1 MPAIIAII
9 KVTSKIRQ
17 GRAQKGYTMLEELKQ
32 QVYEANMQLPRRGL
46 VTYTWG
52 NVSGIDREKGLFV
65 IKPSGVEYDEL
76 TPAMFV
82 VMDLNGNKVEG
93 DLNPSSDTKTHL
105 ELYRAFP
112 QLGGIVHTHS
122 THVVAF
128 AQARRDLPAFGTT
141 HADYFYG
148 PVPCTRELTPE
159 EIAEQERL
167 AAEKAREE
175 RLQGLLDSMT
185 LEEKV
190 GQLFFVRCP
199 ETNAV
204 EDISTYHL
212 GGYLLFGRD
221 YKDGDSWLT
230 WEQFIQKIESY
241 QDAAAIPLFI
251 GSDEEGGTVTRAS
264 RNPNLF
270 SEPFKSPQKLNYI
283 GGIEEILRD
292 TDTRSREL
300 RALGIN
306 VNFAPVCD
314 VSTDPKDFIYDRT
327 LGQDANMTADYVRL
341 VVPAMTEGGTLPVL
355 KHFPGYGS
363 NADTHTGIA
372 VDQRPMETFET
383 ADLLPFKAGIKA
395 GAPFVLVSHN
405 IVNCMD
411 PELPASLSPAVHKI
425 LREECGFDGIAITDD
440 LAMDAVKAYARD
452 GAVAVMALQA
462 GNDMIV
468 TTDYRTQIPAV
479 IAAVQEGTLDE
490 SVIDDA
496 CLRVLRCKDTFLGIP
511 ENNP

>member
-1 MPAIIAII
+1 MRRFLAAVIAAL
-9 KVTSKIRQ
+9 TLFS
-17 GRAQKGYTMLEELKQ
+17 L
-32 QVYEANMQLPRRGL
+32 
-46 VTYTWG
+46 
-52 NVSGIDREKGLFV
+52 SGC
-65 IKPSGVEYDEL
+65 
-76 TPAMFV
+76 A
-82 VMDLNGNKVEG
+82 KVECPTEPVTPG
-93 DLNPSSDTKTHL
+93 QG
-105 ELYRAFP
+105 EE
-112 QLGGIVHTHS
+112 
-122 THVVAF
+122 
-128 AQARRDLPAFGTT
+128 PA
-141 HADYFYG
+141 A
-148 PVPCTRELTPE
+148 PMEPELTPE

-175 RLQGLLDSMT
+175 RLQGLLNSMT

-221 YKDGDSWLT
+221 YKNGEAWLT
-230 WEQFIQKIESY
+230 KEQFTEKIQSY
-241 QDAAAIPLFI
+241 QDAAEIPLFI

-270 SEPFKSPQKLNYI
+270 SEAFQSPQTLYST
-283 GGIEEILRD
+283 GGMEALAQD
-292 TDTRSREL
+292 ALDKSQSL
-300 RALGIN
+300 LDLGIN

-314 VSTDPKDFIYDRT
+314 VSTDPNDFIYDRT
-327 LGQDANMTADYVRL
+327 LGQDAETTADYITRTVLTRGD
-341 VVPAMTEGGTLPVL
+341 AGEMSVL
-355 KHFPGYGS
+355 KHFPGYGN

-372 VDQRPMETFET
+372 VDERPMETFET
-383 ADLLPFKAGIKA
+383 SDLLPFKAGIEA

-440 LAMDAVKAYARD
+440 LAMDAVKAYAKD
-452 GAVAVMALQA
+452 GAVAVLALQA
-462 GNDMIV
+462 GNDMVV

-479 IAAVQEGTLDE
+479 IAAVQEGTLEE

-496 CLRVLRCKDTFLGIP
+496 CLRVLRCKDTFLGLP

>member
-1 MPAIIAII
+1 MKRILAVVLAALTLFSLTECGQTPP
-9 KVTSKIRQ
+9 KPVTPD
-17 GRAQKGYTMLEELKQ
+17 Q
-32 QVYEANMQLPRRGL
+32 QVE
-46 VTYTWG
+46 
-52 NVSGIDREKGLFV
+52 
-65 IKPSGVEYDEL
+65 
-76 TPAMFV
+76 PAPTV
-82 VMDLNGNKVEG
+82 
-93 DLNPSSDTKTHL
+93 
-105 ELYRAFP
+105 P
-112 QLGGIVHTHS
+112 QE
-122 THVVAF
+122 
-128 AQARRDLPAFGTT
+128 
-141 HADYFYG
+141 
-148 PVPCTRELTPE
+148 PVLTPE
-159 EIAEQERL
+159 EQAEQERL
-167 AAEKAREE
+167 AAEQAREK
-175 RLQGLLDSMT
+175 RLQTLLDSMT

-212 GGYLLFGRD
+212 GGYLLFSRD
-221 YKDGDSWLT
+221 FKDGDNWLT
-230 WEQFIQKIESY
+230 KEQFLEKIQSY
-241 QDAAAIPLFI
+241 QDAAEIPLFI

-270 SEPFKSPQKLNYI
+270 SETFKSPQKLNYI

-355 KHFPGYGS
+355 KHFPGYG
-363 NADTHTGIA
+363 NNVDTHTGIA
-372 VDQRPMETFET
+372 VDQRPMETFENS
-383 ADLLPFKAGIKA
+383 DLLPFQAGIDA

-405 IVNCMD
+405 IVTCMD
-411 PELPASLSPAVHKI
+411 ADLPASLSPAVHRV
-425 LREECGFDGIAITDD
+425 LREACGFEGIAITDD
-440 LAMDAVKAYARD
+440 LAMDAVQAYAKN

-462 GNDMIV
+462 GNDMII

-479 IAAVQEGTLDE
+479 IAAVQDGTLDE
-490 SVIDDA
+490 SVIDNA
-496 CLRVLRCKDTFLGIP
+496 CLRVLRCKDTFLRIP

>member
-1 MPAIIAII
+1 MKRILAAMLAALTVFSTAGCAKPDNST
-9 KVTSKIRQ
+9 KPVTPDQ
-17 GRAQKGYTMLEELKQ
+17 TVEP
-32 QVYEANMQLPRRGL
+32 V
-46 VTYTWG
+46 V
-52 NVSGIDREKGLFV
+52 
-65 IKPSGVEYDEL
+65 PSV
-76 TPAMFV
+76 
-82 VMDLNGNKVEG
+82 
-93 DLNPSSDTKTHL
+93 
-105 ELYRAFP
+105 P
-112 QLGGIVHTHS
+112 Q
-122 THVVAF
+122 
-128 AQARRDLPAFGTT
+128 
-141 HADYFYG
+141 
-148 PVPCTRELTPE
+148 LTPE
-159 EIAEQERL
+159 EQAEQERL
-167 AAEKAREE
+167 AAEQAREK
-175 RLQGLLDSMT
+175 RLQTLLDSMT

-199 ETNAV
+199 TENAV

-230 WEQFIQKIESY
+230 WDQFIQKIESY

-270 SEPFKSPQKLNYI
+270 SETFKSPQKLNYI

-341 VVPAMTEGGTLPVL
+341 VVPAMTVGGTLPVL
-355 KHFPGYGS
+355 KHFPGYG
-363 NADTHTGIA
+363 NNVDTHTGIA
-372 VDQRPMETFET
+372 VDQRPMETFENS
-383 ADLLPFKAGIKA
+383 DLLPFQAGIDA

-405 IVNCMD
+405 IVTCMD
-411 PELPASLSPAVHKI
+411 ADLPASLSPAVHRV
-425 LREECGFDGIAITDD
+425 LREACGFEGIAITDD
-440 LAMDAVKAYARD
+440 LAMDAVQAYAKN

-462 GNDMIV
+462 GNDMII

-479 IAAVQEGTLDE
+479 IAAVQDGTLDE
-490 SVIDDA
+490 SVIDNA
-496 CLRVLRCKDTFLGIP
+496 CLRVLRCKDTFLRIP

>member
-1 MPAIIAII
+1 MKRLLAAMLAALTVFSTAGCAKPDNSTEPAAPD
-9 KVTSKIRQ
+9 
-17 GRAQKGYTMLEELKQ
+17 Q
-32 QVYEANMQLPRRGL
+32 QVE
-46 VTYTWG
+46 
-52 NVSGIDREKGLFV
+52 
-65 IKPSGVEYDEL
+65 
-76 TPAMFV
+76 PAPTV
-82 VMDLNGNKVEG
+82 
-93 DLNPSSDTKTHL
+93 
-105 ELYRAFP
+105 P
-112 QLGGIVHTHS
+112 QE
-122 THVVAF
+122 
-128 AQARRDLPAFGTT
+128 
-141 HADYFYG
+141 
-148 PVPCTRELTPE
+148 PVLTPE
-159 EIAEQERL
+159 EQAEQERL
-167 AAEKAREE
+167 AAEQAREK
-175 RLQGLLDSMT
+175 RLQTLLDSMT

-199 ETNAV
+199 TENAV

-212 GGYLLFGRD
+212 GGYLLFSRD
-221 YKDGDSWLT
+221 FKDGDNWLT
-230 WEQFIQKIESY
+230 KEQFLEKIQSY
-241 QDAAAIPLFI
+241 QDAAEIPLFI

-270 SEPFKSPQKLNYI
+270 SETFKSPQKLNYI

-372 VDQRPMETFET
+372 VDLRPMETFENS
-383 ADLLPFKAGIKA
+383 DLLPFQAGIDA

-405 IVNCMD
+405 IVTCMD
-411 PELPASLSPAVHKI
+411 ADLHASLSPAVHRV
-425 LREECGFDGIAITDD
+425 LREACGFEGIAITDD
-440 LAMDAVKAYARD
+440 LAMDAVQAYAKN

-462 GNDMIV
+462 GNDMII

-479 IAAVQEGTLDE
+479 IAAVQDGTLDE

-496 CLRVLRCKDTFLGIP
+496 CLRVLRCKDTFLRIP

>member
-1 MPAIIAII
+1 MKRILAAMLAALTVFSTAGCAKPDNSTEP
-9 KVTSKIRQ
+9 VTPD
-17 GRAQKGYTMLEELKQ
+17 Q
-32 QVYEANMQLPRRGL
+32 QVE
-46 VTYTWG
+46 
-52 NVSGIDREKGLFV
+52 
-65 IKPSGVEYDEL
+65 
-76 TPAMFV
+76 PAPTV
-82 VMDLNGNKVEG
+82 
-93 DLNPSSDTKTHL
+93 
-105 ELYRAFP
+105 P
-112 QLGGIVHTHS
+112 QE
-122 THVVAF
+122 
-128 AQARRDLPAFGTT
+128 
-141 HADYFYG
+141 
-148 PVPCTRELTPE
+148 PVLTPE
-159 EIAEQERL
+159 EQAEQERL
-167 AAEKAREE
+167 AAEQAREK
-175 RLQGLLDSMT
+175 RLQALLDSMT

-199 ETNAV
+199 TENAV

-212 GGYLLFGRD
+212 GGYLLFSRD
-221 YKDGDSWLT
+221 FKDGDNWLT
-230 WEQFIQKIESY
+230 KEQFLEKIQGY
-241 QDAAAIPLFI
+241 QDAAEIPLFI

-270 SEPFKSPQKLNYI
+270 SETFKSPQKLNYI

-355 KHFPGYGS
+355 KHFPGYG
-363 NADTHTGIA
+363 NNVDTHTGIA
-372 VDQRPMETFET
+372 VDQRPMETFENS
-383 ADLLPFKAGIKA
+383 DLLPFQAGIDV

-405 IVNCMD
+405 IVTCMD
-411 PELPASLSPAVHKI
+411 ADLPASLSPAVHRV
-425 LREECGFDGIAITDD
+425 LREACGFEGIAITDD
-440 LAMDAVKAYARD
+440 LAMDAVQAYAKN

-462 GNDMIV
+462 GNDMII

-496 CLRVLRCKDTFLGIP
+496 CLRVLRCKDTFLRIP

>member
-1 MPAIIAII
+1 MKRILAAMLAALTVFSTAGCAKPDNSTEP
-9 KVTSKIRQ
+9 VTPD
-17 GRAQKGYTMLEELKQ
+17 Q
-32 QVYEANMQLPRRGL
+32 QVE
-46 VTYTWG
+46 
-52 NVSGIDREKGLFV
+52 
-65 IKPSGVEYDEL
+65 
-76 TPAMFV
+76 PAPTV
-82 VMDLNGNKVEG
+82 
-93 DLNPSSDTKTHL
+93 
-105 ELYRAFP
+105 P
-112 QLGGIVHTHS
+112 QE
-122 THVVAF
+122 
-128 AQARRDLPAFGTT
+128 
-141 HADYFYG
+141 
-148 PVPCTRELTPE
+148 PVLTPE
-159 EIAEQERL
+159 EQAEQERL
-167 AAEKAREE
+167 AAEQAREK
-175 RLQGLLDSMT
+175 RLQALLDSMT

-199 ETNAV
+199 TENAV
-204 EDISTYHL
+204 EDISAYHL
-212 GGYLLFGRD
+212 GGYLLFSRD
-221 YKDGDSWLT
+221 FKDGDNWLT
-230 WEQFIQKIESY
+230 KEQFLEKIQSY
-241 QDAAAIPLFI
+241 QDVAEIPLFI

-270 SEPFKSPQKLNYI
+270 SETFKSPQKLNYI

-355 KHFPGYGS
+355 KHFPGYG
-363 NADTHTGIA
+363 NNVDTHTGIA
-372 VDQRPMETFET
+372 VDLRPMETFENS
-383 ADLLPFKAGIKA
+383 DLLPFQAGIEA

-405 IVNCMD
+405 IVTCMD
-411 PELPASLSPAVHKI
+411 ADLPASLSPAVHRV
-425 LREECGFDGIAITDD
+425 LREACGFEGIAITDD
-440 LAMDAVKAYARD
+440 LAMDAVQAYAKN

-462 GNDMIV
+462 GNDMII

-490 SVIDDA
+490 SVIDNA
-496 CLRVLRCKDTFLGIP
+496 CLRVLRCKDTFLRIP

>member
-1 MPAIIAII
+1 MKRLLAAMLAALTVFSTAGCAKPDNSTEPAAPD
-9 KVTSKIRQ
+9 
-17 GRAQKGYTMLEELKQ
+17 Q
-32 QVYEANMQLPRRGL
+32 QAE
-46 VTYTWG
+46 
-52 NVSGIDREKGLFV
+52 
-65 IKPSGVEYDEL
+65 
-76 TPAMFV
+76 PAPTV
-82 VMDLNGNKVEG
+82 
-93 DLNPSSDTKTHL
+93 
-105 ELYRAFP
+105 P
-112 QLGGIVHTHS
+112 QE
-122 THVVAF
+122 
-128 AQARRDLPAFGTT
+128 
-141 HADYFYG
+141 
-148 PVPCTRELTPE
+148 PVLTPE
-159 EIAEQERL
+159 EQAEQERL
-167 AAEKAREE
+167 AAEQAREK
-175 RLQGLLDSMT
+175 RLQTLLDSMT

-221 YKDGDSWLT
+221 FKDGDSWLT
-230 WEQFIQKIESY
+230 KEQFLEKIQSY
-241 QDAAAIPLFI
+241 QDAAEIPLFI

-270 SEPFKSPQKLNYI
+270 SETFKSPQKLNYI

-355 KHFPGYGS
+355 KHFPGYG
-363 NADTHTGIA
+363 NNVDTHTGIA
-372 VDQRPMETFET
+372 VDLRPMETFENS
-383 ADLLPFKAGIKA
+383 DLLPFQAGIDA

-405 IVNCMD
+405 IVTCMD
-411 PELPASLSPAVHKI
+411 ADLPASLSPAVHRF
-425 LREECGFDGIAITDD
+425 LREACGFDGIAITDD
-440 LAMDAVKAYARD
+440 LAMDAVQAYAKN
-452 GAVAVMALQA
+452 GAVAVLALQA
-462 GNDMIV
+462 GNDMVI

-479 IAAVQEGTLDE
+479 IAAVQDGTLDE
-490 SVIDDA
+490 SVIDNA
-496 CLRVLRCKDTFLGIP
+496 CLRVLRCK
-511 ENNP
+511 ENYTLLDHIDS

>member
-1 MPAIIAII
+1 MKRLLAAMLAALTVFSTAGCAKPDNSTEPAAPD
-9 KVTSKIRQ
+9 
-17 GRAQKGYTMLEELKQ
+17 Q
-32 QVYEANMQLPRRGL
+32 QVE
-46 VTYTWG
+46 
-52 NVSGIDREKGLFV
+52 
-65 IKPSGVEYDEL
+65 
-76 TPAMFV
+76 PAPTV
-82 VMDLNGNKVEG
+82 
-93 DLNPSSDTKTHL
+93 
-105 ELYRAFP
+105 P
-112 QLGGIVHTHS
+112 QE
-122 THVVAF
+122 
-128 AQARRDLPAFGTT
+128 
-141 HADYFYG
+141 
-148 PVPCTRELTPE
+148 PVLTPE
-159 EIAEQERL
+159 EQAEQERL
-167 AAEKAREE
+167 AAEQAREK
-175 RLQGLLDSMT
+175 RLQTLLDSMT

-199 ETNAV
+199 TENAV

-212 GGYLLFGRD
+212 GGYLLFSRD
-221 YKDGDSWLT
+221 FKDGDNWLT
-230 WEQFIQKIESY
+230 KEQFLEKIQSY
-241 QDAAAIPLFI
+241 QDVAEIPLFI

-270 SEPFKSPQKLNYI
+270 SETFKSPQKLNYI

-292 TDTRSREL
+292 ADTRSREL

-355 KHFPGYGS
+355 KHFPGYG
-363 NADTHTGIA
+363 NNMDTHTGIA
-372 VDQRPMETFET
+372 VDQRPMETFENS
-383 ADLLPFKAGIKA
+383 DLLPFQAGIEA

-405 IVNCMD
+405 IVTCMD
-411 PELPASLSPAVHKI
+411 ADLPASLSPAVHRV
-425 LREECGFDGIAITDD
+425 LREACGFEGIAITDD
-440 LAMDAVKAYARD
+440 LAMDAVQAYAKN

-462 GNDMIV
+462 GNDMII

-490 SVIDDA
+490 SVIDNA
-496 CLRVLRCKDTFLGIP
+496 CLRVLRCKDTFLRIP

>member
-1 MPAIIAII
+1 MKRILAVVLAALTLFSLTECGQTPP
-9 KVTSKIRQ
+9 KPVTPDQ
-17 GRAQKGYTMLEELKQ
+17 TVEP
-32 QVYEANMQLPRRGL
+32 V
-46 VTYTWG
+46 V
-52 NVSGIDREKGLFV
+52 
-65 IKPSGVEYDEL
+65 PSV
-76 TPAMFV
+76 
-82 VMDLNGNKVEG
+82 
-93 DLNPSSDTKTHL
+93 
-105 ELYRAFP
+105 P
-112 QLGGIVHTHS
+112 Q
-122 THVVAF
+122 
-128 AQARRDLPAFGTT
+128 
-141 HADYFYG
+141 
-148 PVPCTRELTPE
+148 LTPE
-159 EIAEQERL
+159 EQAEQERL
-167 AAEKAREE
+167 AAEQAREK
-175 RLQGLLDSMT
+175 RLQTLLDSMT

-212 GGYLLFGRD
+212 GGYLLFSRD
-221 YKDGDSWLT
+221 FKDGDNWLT
-230 WEQFIQKIESY
+230 KEQFLEKIQSY
-241 QDAAAIPLFI
+241 QDVAEIPLFI

-270 SEPFKSPQKLNYI
+270 SETFKSPQKLNYI

-355 KHFPGYGS
+355 KHFPGYG
-363 NADTHTGIA
+363 NNVDTHTGIA
-372 VDQRPMETFET
+372 VDQRPMETFENS
-383 ADLLPFKAGIKA
+383 DLLPFQAGIEA

-405 IVNCMD
+405 IVTCMD
-411 PELPASLSPAVHKI
+411 ADLPASLSPAVHRV
-425 LREECGFDGIAITDD
+425 LRETCGFEGIAITDD
-440 LAMDAVKAYARD
+440 LAMDAVQAYAKN

-462 GNDMIV
+462 GNDMII

-479 IAAVQEGTLDE
+479 IAAVQDGTLDE
-490 SVIDDA
+490 SVIDNA
-496 CLRVLRCKDTFLGIP
+496 CLRVLRCKDTFLRIP
-511 ENNP
+511 ENNS

>member
-1 MPAIIAII
+1 MKRLLAAMLAALTVFSTAGCAKPDNSTEPAAPD
-9 KVTSKIRQ
+9 
-17 GRAQKGYTMLEELKQ
+17 Q
-32 QVYEANMQLPRRGL
+32 QVE
-46 VTYTWG
+46 
-52 NVSGIDREKGLFV
+52 
-65 IKPSGVEYDEL
+65 
-76 TPAMFV
+76 PAPTV
-82 VMDLNGNKVEG
+82 
-93 DLNPSSDTKTHL
+93 
-105 ELYRAFP
+105 P
-112 QLGGIVHTHS
+112 QE
-122 THVVAF
+122 
-128 AQARRDLPAFGTT
+128 
-141 HADYFYG
+141 
-148 PVPCTRELTPE
+148 PVLTPE
-159 EIAEQERL
+159 EQAEQERL
-167 AAEKAREE
+167 AAEQAREK
-175 RLQGLLDSMT
+175 RLQTLLDSMT

-199 ETNAV
+199 TENAV

-212 GGYLLFGRD
+212 GGYLLFSRD
-221 YKDGDSWLT
+221 FKDGDNWLT
-230 WEQFIQKIESY
+230 KEQFLEKIQSY
-241 QDAAAIPLFI
+241 QDVAEIPLFI

-270 SEPFKSPQKLNYI
+270 SETFKSPQKLNYI

-355 KHFPGYGS
+355 KHFPGYG
-363 NADTHTGIA
+363 NNVDTHTGIA
-372 VDQRPMETFET
+372 VDQRPMETFENS
-383 ADLLPFKAGIKA
+383 DLLPFQAGIEA

-405 IVNCMD
+405 IVTCMD
-411 PELPASLSPAVHKI
+411 ADLPASLSPAVHKV
-425 LREECGFDGIAITDD
+425 LREACGFEGIAITDD
-440 LAMDAVKAYARD
+440 LAMDAVQAYAKN

-462 GNDMIV
+462 GNDMII

-479 IAAVQEGTLDE
+479 IAAVQDGTLDE
-490 SVIDDA
+490 SVIDNA
-496 CLRVLRCKDTFLGIP
+496 CLRVLRCKDTFLRIP

>member
-1 MPAIIAII
+1 MKRILAVVLAALTLFSLTECGQTPP
-9 KVTSKIRQ
+9 KPVTPDQ
-17 GRAQKGYTMLEELKQ
+17 TVEP
-32 QVYEANMQLPRRGL
+32 V
-46 VTYTWG
+46 V
-52 NVSGIDREKGLFV
+52 
-65 IKPSGVEYDEL
+65 PSV
-76 TPAMFV
+76 
-82 VMDLNGNKVEG
+82 
-93 DLNPSSDTKTHL
+93 
-105 ELYRAFP
+105 P
-112 QLGGIVHTHS
+112 Q
-122 THVVAF
+122 
-128 AQARRDLPAFGTT
+128 
-141 HADYFYG
+141 
-148 PVPCTRELTPE
+148 LTPE
-159 EIAEQERL
+159 EQAEQERL
-167 AAEKAREE
+167 AAEQAREK
-175 RLQGLLDSMT
+175 RLQTLLDSMT

-199 ETNAV
+199 TENTV

-212 GGYLLFGRD
+212 GGYLLFSRD
-221 YKDGDSWLT
+221 FKDGDNWLT
-230 WEQFIQKIESY
+230 KEQFLEKIQSY
-241 QDAAAIPLFI
+241 QDVAEIPLFI

-270 SEPFKSPQKLNYI
+270 SETFKSPQKLNYI

-355 KHFPGYGS
+355 KHFPGYG
-363 NADTHTGIA
+363 NNVDTHTGIA
-372 VDQRPMETFET
+372 VDQRPMETFENS
-383 ADLLPFKAGIKA
+383 DLLPFQAGIEA

-405 IVNCMD
+405 IVTCMD
-411 PELPASLSPAVHKI
+411 ADLPASLSPAVHRV
-425 LREECGFDGIAITDD
+425 LREACGFEGIAITDD
-440 LAMDAVKAYARD
+440 LAMDAVQAYAKN

-462 GNDMIV
+462 GNDMII

-496 CLRVLRCKDTFLGIP
+496 CLRVLRCKDAFLRIP

>member
-1 MPAIIAII
+1 MKRILAAMLAALTVFSTAGCAKPDNSTEPAAPDQT
-9 KVTSKIRQ
+9 V
-17 GRAQKGYTMLEELKQ
+17 EP
-32 QVYEANMQLPRRGL
+32 V
-46 VTYTWG
+46 V
-52 NVSGIDREKGLFV
+52 
-65 IKPSGVEYDEL
+65 PSV
-76 TPAMFV
+76 
-82 VMDLNGNKVEG
+82 
-93 DLNPSSDTKTHL
+93 
-105 ELYRAFP
+105 P
-112 QLGGIVHTHS
+112 Q
-122 THVVAF
+122 
-128 AQARRDLPAFGTT
+128 
-141 HADYFYG
+141 
-148 PVPCTRELTPE
+148 LTPE
-159 EIAEQERL
+159 EQAEQERL
-167 AAEKAREE
+167 AVEQAREK
-175 RLQGLLDSMT
+175 RLQTLLDSMT

-199 ETNAV
+199 TENAV

-230 WEQFIQKIESY
+230 WDQFIQKIESY

-270 SEPFKSPQKLNYI
+270 SETFKSPQKLNYI

-355 KHFPGYGS
+355 KHFPGYG
-363 NADTHTGIA
+363 NNVDTHTGIA
-372 VDQRPMETFET
+372 VDQRPMETFENS
-383 ADLLPFKAGIKA
+383 DLLPFKAGIEA

-405 IVNCMD
+405 IVTCMD
-411 PELPASLSPAVHKI
+411 ADLPASLSPAVHRV
-425 LREECGFDGIAITDD
+425 LREACGFEGIAITDD
-440 LAMDAVKAYARD
+440 LAMDAVQAYAKD

-462 GNDMIV
+462 GNDMVV

-479 IAAVQEGTLDE
+479 IAAVQDGTLDE
-490 SVIDDA
+490 SVIDNA
-496 CLRVLRCKDTFLGIP
+496 CLRVLRCKDTFLRIP

>member
-1 MPAIIAII
+1 MKRFLAALLAALTVFTLTGCGKTENPAEP
-9 KVTSKIRQ
+9 VTPGQ
-17 GRAQKGYTMLEELKQ
+17 GEEP
-32 QVYEANMQLPRRGL
+32 A
-46 VTYTWG
+46 
-52 NVSGIDREKGLFV
+52 
-65 IKPSGVEYDEL
+65 
-76 TPAMFV
+76 TPT
-82 VMDLNGNKVEG
+82 E
-93 DLNPSSDTKTHL
+93 P
-105 ELYRAFP
+105 
-112 QLGGIVHTHS
+112 
-122 THVVAF
+122 
-128 AQARRDLPAFGTT
+128 
-141 HADYFYG
+141 
-148 PVPCTRELTPE
+148 ELTPE

-230 WEQFIQKIESY
+230 WEQFIQKIQSY
-241 QDAAAIPLFI
+241 QEAASIPLFI

-327 LGQDANMTADYVRL
+327 LGQDCLLYTSPSPR
-341 VVPAMTEGGTLPVL
+341 
-355 KHFPGYGS
+355 
-363 NADTHTGIA
+363 DT
-372 VDQRPMETFET
+372 R
-383 ADLLPFKAGIKA
+383 
-395 GAPFVLVSHN
+395 
-405 IVNCMD
+405 
-411 PELPASLSPAVHKI
+411 
-425 LREECGFDGIAITDD
+425 
-440 LAMDAVKAYARD
+440 
-452 GAVAVMALQA
+452 
-462 GNDMIV
+462 
-468 TTDYRTQIPAV
+468 
-479 IAAVQEGTLDE
+479 
-490 SVIDDA
+490 
-496 CLRVLRCKDTFLGIP
+496 
-511 ENNP
+511 

>member
-1 MPAIIAII
+1 MKRILAVVLAALTLFSLTECGQTPP
-9 KVTSKIRQ
+9 KPVTPDQ
-17 GRAQKGYTMLEELKQ
+17 TVEP
-32 QVYEANMQLPRRGL
+32 V
-46 VTYTWG
+46 V
-52 NVSGIDREKGLFV
+52 
-65 IKPSGVEYDEL
+65 PSV
-76 TPAMFV
+76 
-82 VMDLNGNKVEG
+82 
-93 DLNPSSDTKTHL
+93 
-105 ELYRAFP
+105 P
-112 QLGGIVHTHS
+112 Q
-122 THVVAF
+122 
-128 AQARRDLPAFGTT
+128 
-141 HADYFYG
+141 
-148 PVPCTRELTPE
+148 LTPE
-159 EIAEQERL
+159 EQAEQERL
-167 AAEKAREE
+167 AAEQAREK
-175 RLQGLLDSMT
+175 RLQTLLDSMT

-199 ETNAV
+199 TENAV

-230 WEQFIQKIESY
+230 WDQFIQKIESY

-355 KHFPGYGS
+355 KHFPGYG
-363 NADTHTGIA
+363 NNVDTHTGIA
-372 VDQRPMETFET
+372 VDLRPMETFENS
-383 ADLLPFKAGIKA
+383 DLLPFQAGIEA

-405 IVNCMD
+405 IVTCMD
-411 PELPASLSPAVHKI
+411 ADLPASLSPAVHRF
-425 LREECGFDGIAITDD
+425 LRETCGFEGIAITDD
-440 LAMDAVKAYARD
+440 LAMDAVQAYAKD

-462 GNDMIV
+462 GNDMII

-479 IAAVQEGTLDE
+479 IAAVQDGTLDE
-490 SVIDDA
+490 SVIDNA
-496 CLRVLRCKDTFLGIP
+496 CLRVLRCKDTFLRIP

>member
-1 MPAIIAII
+1 MKRLLAAMLAALTVFSTAGCAKPDNSTEPAAPD
-9 KVTSKIRQ
+9 
-17 GRAQKGYTMLEELKQ
+17 Q
-32 QVYEANMQLPRRGL
+32 QVE
-46 VTYTWG
+46 
-52 NVSGIDREKGLFV
+52 
-65 IKPSGVEYDEL
+65 
-76 TPAMFV
+76 PAPTV
-82 VMDLNGNKVEG
+82 
-93 DLNPSSDTKTHL
+93 
-105 ELYRAFP
+105 P
-112 QLGGIVHTHS
+112 QE
-122 THVVAF
+122 
-128 AQARRDLPAFGTT
+128 
-141 HADYFYG
+141 
-148 PVPCTRELTPE
+148 PVLTPE
-159 EIAEQERL
+159 EQAEQERL
-167 AAEKAREE
+167 AAEQAREK
-175 RLQGLLDSMT
+175 RLQTLLDSMT

-199 ETNAV
+199 MENAV

-212 GGYLLFGRD
+212 GGYLLFSRD
-221 YKDGDSWLT
+221 FKDGDNWLT
-230 WEQFIQKIESY
+230 KEQFLEKIQSY
-241 QDAAAIPLFI
+241 QDVAEIPLFI

-270 SEPFKSPQKLNYI
+270 SETFKSPQKLNYI

-355 KHFPGYGS
+355 KHFPGYG
-363 NADTHTGIA
+363 NNVDTHTGIA
-372 VDQRPMETFET
+372 VDQRPMETFENS
-383 ADLLPFKAGIKA
+383 DLLPFQAGIEA

-405 IVNCMD
+405 IVTCMD
-411 PELPASLSPAVHKI
+411 ADLPASLSPAVHRF
-425 LREECGFDGIAITDD
+425 LRETCGFEGIAITDD
-440 LAMDAVKAYARD
+440 LAMDAVQAYAKN

-462 GNDMIV
+462 GNDMII

-479 IAAVQEGTLDE
+479 IAAVQDGTLDE
-490 SVIDDA
+490 SVIDNA
-496 CLRVLRCKDTFLGIP
+496 CLRVLRCKDTFLRIP

>member
-1 MPAIIAII
+1 MKRILAAMLAALTVFSTAGCAKPDNST
-9 KVTSKIRQ
+9 KPVTPDQ
-17 GRAQKGYTMLEELKQ
+17 TVEP
-32 QVYEANMQLPRRGL
+32 V
-46 VTYTWG
+46 V
-52 NVSGIDREKGLFV
+52 
-65 IKPSGVEYDEL
+65 PSV
-76 TPAMFV
+76 
-82 VMDLNGNKVEG
+82 
-93 DLNPSSDTKTHL
+93 
-105 ELYRAFP
+105 P
-112 QLGGIVHTHS
+112 Q
-122 THVVAF
+122 
-128 AQARRDLPAFGTT
+128 
-141 HADYFYG
+141 
-148 PVPCTRELTPE
+148 LTPE
-159 EIAEQERL
+159 EQAEQERL
-167 AAEKAREE
+167 AAEQAREK
-175 RLQGLLDSMT
+175 RLQTLLDSMT

-199 ETNAV
+199 TENAV

-230 WEQFIQKIESY
+230 WDQFIQKIESY

-270 SEPFKSPQKLNYI
+270 SETFKSPQKLNYI

-355 KHFPGYGS
+355 KHFPGYG
-363 NADTHTGIA
+363 NNVDTHTGIA
-372 VDQRPMETFET
+372 VDQRPMETFENS
-383 ADLLPFKAGIKA
+383 DLLPFKAGIEA

-405 IVNCMD
+405 IVTCMD
-411 PELPASLSPAVHKI
+411 ADLPASLSPAVHRV
-425 LREECGFDGIAITDD
+425 LREACGFEGIAITDD
-440 LAMDAVKAYARD
+440 LAMDAVQAYAKD

-462 GNDMIV
+462 GNDMVV

-479 IAAVQEGTLDE
+479 IAAVQDGTLDE
-490 SVIDDA
+490 SVIDNA
-496 CLRVLRCKDTFLGIP
+496 CLRVLRCKDTFLRIP

>member
-1 MPAIIAII
+1 
-9 KVTSKIRQ
+9 
-17 GRAQKGYTMLEELKQ
+17 
-32 QVYEANMQLPRRGL
+32 
-46 VTYTWG
+46 
-52 NVSGIDREKGLFV
+52 
-65 IKPSGVEYDEL
+65 
-76 TPAMFV
+76 
-82 VMDLNGNKVEG
+82 
-93 DLNPSSDTKTHL
+93 
-105 ELYRAFP
+105 
-112 QLGGIVHTHS
+112 
-122 THVVAF
+122 
-128 AQARRDLPAFGTT
+128 
-141 HADYFYG
+141 
-148 PVPCTRELTPE
+148 
-159 EIAEQERL
+159 
-167 AAEKAREE
+167 
-175 RLQGLLDSMT
+175 MT

-199 ETNAV
+199 TENAV

-212 GGYLLFGRD
+212 GGYLLFSRD
-221 YKDGDSWLT
+221 FKDGDNWLT
-230 WEQFIQKIESY
+230 KEQFLEKIQSY
-241 QDAAAIPLFI
+241 QDAAEIPLFI

-270 SEPFKSPQKLNYI
+270 SETFKSPQKLNYI

-372 VDQRPMETFET
+372 VDLRPMETFENS
-383 ADLLPFKAGIKA
+383 DLLPFQAGIDA

-405 IVNCMD
+405 IVTCMD
-411 PELPASLSPAVHKI
+411 ADLPASLSPAVHRV
-425 LREECGFDGIAITDD
+425 LREACGFEGIAITDD
-440 LAMDAVKAYARD
+440 LAMDAVQAYAKN

-462 GNDMIV
+462 GNDMII

-479 IAAVQEGTLDE
+479 IAAVQDGTLDE

-496 CLRVLRCKDTFLGIP
+496 CLRVLRCKDTFLRIP

>member
-1 MPAIIAII
+1 MKRILAAMLAALTVFSTAGCAKPDNSTEPAAPD
-9 KVTSKIRQ
+9 
-17 GRAQKGYTMLEELKQ
+17 Q
-32 QVYEANMQLPRRGL
+32 QVE
-46 VTYTWG
+46 
-52 NVSGIDREKGLFV
+52 
-65 IKPSGVEYDEL
+65 
-76 TPAMFV
+76 PAPTV
-82 VMDLNGNKVEG
+82 
-93 DLNPSSDTKTHL
+93 
-105 ELYRAFP
+105 P
-112 QLGGIVHTHS
+112 QE
-122 THVVAF
+122 
-128 AQARRDLPAFGTT
+128 
-141 HADYFYG
+141 
-148 PVPCTRELTPE
+148 PVLTPE
-159 EIAEQERL
+159 EQAEQERL
-167 AAEKAREE
+167 AAEQAREK
-175 RLQGLLDSMT
+175 RLQALLDSMT

-212 GGYLLFGRD
+212 GGYLLFSRD
-221 YKDGDSWLT
+221 FKDGDNWLT
-230 WEQFIQKIESY
+230 KEQFLEKIQSY
-241 QDAAAIPLFI
+241 QDAAEIPLFI

-270 SEPFKSPQKLNYI
+270 SETFKSPQKLNYI

-355 KHFPGYGS
+355 KHFPGYG
-363 NADTHTGIA
+363 NNVDTHTGIA
-372 VDQRPMETFET
+372 VDQRPMETFENS
-383 ADLLPFKAGIKA
+383 DLLPFQAGIDA

-405 IVNCMD
+405 IVTCMD
-411 PELPASLSPAVHKI
+411 ADLPASLSPAVHRV
-425 LREECGFDGIAITDD
+425 LREACGFEGIAITDD
-440 LAMDAVKAYARD
+440 LAMDAVQAYAKN

-462 GNDMIV
+462 GNDMII

-479 IAAVQEGTLDE
+479 IAAVQDGTLDE
-490 SVIDDA
+490 SVIDNA
-496 CLRVLRCKDTFLGIP
+496 CLRVLRCK
-511 ENNP
+511 ENYTLLDHIDS

>member
-1 MPAIIAII
+1 MKRILAVVLAALTLFSLTECGQTPP
-9 KVTSKIRQ
+9 KPVTPDQ
-17 GRAQKGYTMLEELKQ
+17 TVEP
-32 QVYEANMQLPRRGL
+32 V
-46 VTYTWG
+46 V
-52 NVSGIDREKGLFV
+52 
-65 IKPSGVEYDEL
+65 PSV
-76 TPAMFV
+76 
-82 VMDLNGNKVEG
+82 
-93 DLNPSSDTKTHL
+93 
-105 ELYRAFP
+105 P
-112 QLGGIVHTHS
+112 Q
-122 THVVAF
+122 
-128 AQARRDLPAFGTT
+128 
-141 HADYFYG
+141 
-148 PVPCTRELTPE
+148 LTPE
-159 EIAEQERL
+159 EQAEQERL
-167 AAEKAREE
+167 AAEQAREK
-175 RLQGLLDSMT
+175 RLQTLLDSMT

-199 ETNAV
+199 TENTV

-230 WEQFIQKIESY
+230 WDQFIQKIESY

-270 SEPFKSPQKLNYI
+270 SETFKSPQKLNYI

-355 KHFPGYGS
+355 KHFPGYG
-363 NADTHTGIA
+363 NNVDTHTGIA
-372 VDQRPMETFET
+372 VDQRPMETFENS
-383 ADLLPFKAGIKA
+383 DLLPFQAGIDA

-405 IVNCMD
+405 IVTCMD
-411 PELPASLSPAVHKI
+411 ADLPASLSPAVHRV
-425 LREECGFDGIAITDD
+425 LREACGFEGIAITDD
-440 LAMDAVKAYARD
+440 LAMDAVQAYAKN

-462 GNDMIV
+462 GNDMII

-479 IAAVQEGTLDE
+479 IAAVQDGTLDE
-490 SVIDDA
+490 SVIDNA
-496 CLRVLRCKDTFLGIP
+496 CLRVLRCKDTFLRIP